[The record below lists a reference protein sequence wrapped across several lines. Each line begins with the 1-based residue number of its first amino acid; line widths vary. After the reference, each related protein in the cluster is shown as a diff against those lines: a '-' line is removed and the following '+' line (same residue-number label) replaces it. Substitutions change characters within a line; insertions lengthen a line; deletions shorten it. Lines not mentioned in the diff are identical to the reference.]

1 MFTKNYVS
9 RIKLFSTLGFEMK
22 AIYIKAFI
30 LAVLLSG
37 FASCKKDT
45 EVPPAEDLNLYLSI
59 DYRFD
64 TETLKRDSLYE
75 AENRK
80 LNFKELYFYLSNIS
94 LKTDT
99 GYFKLSNLYHLCSL
113 SKSDYALGELKK
125 MNVIAIRFDVGVDST
140 ANAGDPSLYSD
151 THPLSLNHPISMH
164 WGWNT
169 GYIFA
174 LFEGKFDNS
183 ITADQAPQT
192 DWIYH
197 IGLNQFLMKN
207 IEIPVTNSDGKI
219 KVVFDASGI
228 FRNINLID
236 ESLTTST
243 FNTTLASKISQNIR
257 NNVFKKVE

>member
-1 MFTKNYVS
+1 
-9 RIKLFSTLGFEMK
+9 MK
-22 AIYIKAFI
+22 TIYIKAI
-30 LAVLLSG
+30 LLAFLLVG
-37 FASCKKDT
+37 FASCKKDA

-64 TETLKRDSLYE
+64 AQTLKKDSLYI
-75 AENRK
+75 AENRP

-99 GYFKLSNLYHLCSL
+99 GYFKLHNLYHLCFL
-113 SKSDYALGELKK
+113 GKSDYSLGELKK
-125 MNVIAIRFDVGVDST
+125 LNICAIKFDVGVDSV
-140 ANAGDPSLYSD
+140 ANAGDPSLYPES
-151 THPLSLNHPISMH
+151 HPLSLNHPISLH

-183 ITADQAPQT
+183 ISANQDPQT

-207 IEIPVTNSDGKI
+207 IEIPVSNIDGKI

-236 ESLTTST
+236 ENLTTST